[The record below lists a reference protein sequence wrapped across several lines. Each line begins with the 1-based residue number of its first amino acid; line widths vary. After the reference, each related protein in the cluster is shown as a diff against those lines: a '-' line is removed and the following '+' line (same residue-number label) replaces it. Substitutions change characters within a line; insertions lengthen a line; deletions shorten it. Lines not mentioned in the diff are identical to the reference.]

1 MILLILNIIKNLFN
15 IMHKSILFL
24 LICSLIMLLSF
35 GSSISIL
42 SNSLAI
48 EEGMNSH
55 MNNQDSS
62 QIYEK
67 FYKDDSFREAYY
79 NYHKQHHQQEQQQ
92 QQQNQESRYNDNYD
106 NNEKAYYNY
115 NDNNND
121 KSKDNVIVKKIN
133 CNNINV
139 NVNGLELDVF
149 PSFLG
154 EGLAAE
160 AQEGSTD
167 ASSFAG
173 NGDDSEIND
182 FRFICIN
189 NNNNTVIGE
198 VEEPVTP
205 PGPPG
210 PPEPITASLTAKKQ
224 VFGCADFDGVIMGCN
239 LPNDSPAWLDCNTN
253 PAISG
258 TIFCQSLPESI
269 FDIEVLDDQNNQIQ
283 QFEGSVQG
291 TTIQNLEPGTYTVN
305 EIIHPTLDN
314 QLGENLSVAGACEFS
329 LGFSGGGQVLN
340 TTTNVLYSICFEYE
354 DEQGNNCST
363 ITLAAGES
371 RTCTVKNYI
380 GTAFNGP

>member
-42 SNSLAI
+42 SNSLAV
-48 EEGMNSH
+48 EGMNQD

-79 NYHKQHHQQEQQQ
+79 NYHKQHHQQE
-92 QQQNQESRYNDNYD
+92 QQNQESRYNDNYD

-291 TTIQNLEPGTYTVN
+291 TTIQNLESGTYTVN
-305 EIIHPTLDN
+305 EIIHPTMDN

>member
-205 PGPPG
+205 PGPP
-210 PPEPITASLTAKKQ
+210 EPITASLTAKKQ

-291 TTIQNLEPGTYTVN
+291 TTIQNLESGTYTVN
-305 EIIHPTLDN
+305 EIIHPTMDN

>member
-115 NDNNND
+115 NNNNND

-139 NVNGLELDVF
+139 NVNGLELNVF
-149 PSFLG
+149 PPFLNG
-154 EGLAAE
+154 SEGSAAE
-160 AQEGSTD
+160 AQEDSTD
-167 ASSFAG
+167 TSSFAG
-173 NGDDSEIND
+173 NG
-182 FRFICIN
+182 
-189 NNNNTVIGE
+189 V
-198 VEEPVTP
+198 
-205 PGPPG
+205 
-210 PPEPITASLTAKKQ
+210 
-224 VFGCADFDGVIMGCN
+224 
-239 LPNDSPAWLDCNTN
+239 
-253 PAISG
+253 
-258 TIFCQSLPESI
+258 
-269 FDIEVLDDQNNQIQ
+269 
-283 QFEGSVQG
+283 
-291 TTIQNLEPGTYTVN
+291 
-305 EIIHPTLDN
+305 
-314 QLGENLSVAGACEFS
+314 
-329 LGFSGGGQVLN
+329 
-340 TTTNVLYSICFEYE
+340 
-354 DEQGNNCST
+354 
-363 ITLAAGES
+363 
-371 RTCTVKNYI
+371 
-380 GTAFNGP
+380 

>member
-106 NNEKAYYNY
+106 NNEK
-115 NDNNND
+115 
-121 KSKDNVIVKKIN
+121 
-133 CNNINV
+133 
-139 NVNGLELDVF
+139 VNGLELDVF

-305 EIIHPTLDN
+305 EIIHPTMDN

>member
-79 NYHKQHHQQEQQQ
+79 NYHKQHHQQEQQ
-92 QQQNQESRYNDNYD
+92 NQESRYNDNYD

-115 NDNNND
+115 NNNNND
-121 KSKDNVIVKKIN
+121 KSKDNVSVKKIN

-149 PSFLG
+149 PPFLG

-167 ASSFAG
+167 TSSFAG

-210 PPEPITASLTAKKQ
+210 PP
-224 VFGCADFDGVIMGCN
+224 
-239 LPNDSPAWLDCNTN
+239 
-253 PAISG
+253 
-258 TIFCQSLPESI
+258 
-269 FDIEVLDDQNNQIQ
+269 
-283 QFEGSVQG
+283 
-291 TTIQNLEPGTYTVN
+291 
-305 EIIHPTLDN
+305 
-314 QLGENLSVAGACEFS
+314 
-329 LGFSGGGQVLN
+329 
-340 TTTNVLYSICFEYE
+340 
-354 DEQGNNCST
+354 
-363 ITLAAGES
+363 
-371 RTCTVKNYI
+371 
-380 GTAFNGP
+380 